1 MPSVLAAAHSPADL
15 ANVSDASLPYG
26 FSEIFTGEGFFARRL
41 DRKRLKLI
49 QSIDD
54 ALRGLLANGERVE
67 AVTWGVEYSFVDHYF
82 MGAWAYLVNR
92 RAVVLTSQRIVLL
105 QIDGRGRARELRSEV
120 RYAAIASVVK
130 RRLGYLVLTLNDGR
144 KLTLTGVPRRDR
156 GALRERL
163 EAHVRASRTEPRVS
177 GRSNLCPHCGV
188 RVREFPER
196 CRQCGRG
203 FKSAARA
210 GWLSLAFPGLG
221 DLYLGHRL
229 LGAVEIAGGVGAW
242 LVVGLAAVQIHAEDP
257 SSSLAATAVL
267 ATVVF
272 AFVHGVDAVITR
284 RMGFKGIYPASDA

>member
-120 RYAAIASVVK
+120 RYAAIASVVARSGWRSMTK
-130 RRLGYLVLTLNDGR
+130 PSLTSVARLG
-144 KLTLTGVPRRDR
+144 
-156 GALRERL
+156 
-163 EAHVRASRTEPRVS
+163 EPA
-177 GRSNLCPHCGV
+177 GRSDACQDQNQSQASEHHL
-188 RVREFPER
+188 F
-196 CRQCGRG
+196 
-203 FKSAARA
+203 
-210 GWLSLAFPGLG
+210 LT
-221 DLYLGHRL
+221 
-229 LGAVEIAGGVGAW
+229 
-242 LVVGLAAVQIHAEDP
+242 EDE
-257 SSSLAATAVL
+257 L
-267 ATVVF
+267 
-272 AFVHGVDAVITR
+272 
-284 RMGFKGIYPASDA
+284 